1 MIEVRLFA
9 GLRQGRQKI
18 YQMKSDSIHNV
29 QDIMDRLS
37 IDRKEVNIL
46 LINGFH
52 QKPDTEVKDGDI
64 VSLFPAVGG
73 G

>member
-1 MIEVRLFA
+1 MVEVRLFA
-9 GLRQGRQKI
+9 GLRQGRQKV
-18 YQMKSDSIHNV
+18 YQMDPASVKNV
-29 QDIMDRLS
+29 QDIMDILG
-37 IDRKEVNIL
+37 IQRKEVNIL

-52 QKPDTEVKDGDI
+52 QKPETEVKDEDI

>member
-18 YQMKSDSIHNV
+18 YQMEPESIATV

-46 LINGFH
+46 LINGFP
-52 QKPDTEVKDGDI
+52 QKPEPAVKDEDI

>member
-9 GLRQGRQKI
+9 TLRQGRQKV
-18 YQMKSDSIHNV
+18 YQFEPDSIRNV
-29 QDIMDRLS
+29 QDAMNLVEVPRS
-37 IDRKEVNIL
+37 EVNII

-52 QKPDTEVKDGDI
+52 QKPETEVKDGDI

>member
-1 MIEVRLFA
+1 MVEVRLFA

-18 YQMKSDSIHNV
+18 YQMDTDTVKTV
-29 QDIMDRLS
+29 QDIMDKLS
-37 IDRKEVNIL
+37 IQRSEVNIL

-52 QKPDTEVKDGDI
+52 QKPETEVKDEDV

>member
-9 GLRQGRQKI
+9 NLRKGREKV
-18 YQMKSDSIHNV
+18 YFMDPESVKTV
-29 QDIMDRLS
+29 QDVMDALS
-37 IDRKEVNIL
+37 IPRDDVNIL
-46 LINGFH
+46 LVNGFH
-52 QKPDTEVKDGDI
+52 QKPETKLKNEDI

>member
-1 MIEVRLFA
+1 MIKVRLFA

-18 YQMKSDSIHNV
+18 YQMEPDSIATV

-46 LINGFH
+46 LINRFH
-52 QKPDTEVKDGDI
+52 QKPETEVRAGDI

>member
-18 YQMKSDSIHNV
+18 YQMEPESIATV

-52 QKPDTEVKDGDI
+52 QKPETQVKDGDI

>member
-18 YQMKSDSIHNV
+18 YQMDPESIATV

-46 LINGFH
+46 LINGFY
-52 QKPDTEVKDGDI
+52 QKPETVVKDGDI

>member
-18 YQMKSDSIHNV
+18 YQMESGSIATV

-46 LINGFH
+46 LVNGFH
-52 QKPDTEVKDGDI
+52 QKPETEVKDGDI

>member
-1 MIEVRLFA
+1 MVEVRLFA

-18 YQMKSDSIHNV
+18 YQMEPDTVKTV
-29 QDIMDRLS
+29 QDIMDKLS
-37 IDRKEVNIL
+37 IQRSEVNIL

-52 QKPDTEVKDGDI
+52 QKPETEVKDEDV

>member
-1 MIEVRLFA
+1 MVEVRFFA
-9 GLRQGRQKI
+9 NLRKGREKVYFMEPDTI
-18 YQMKSDSIHNV
+18 TTV
-29 QDIMDRLS
+29 QDIMDGLNIPREEL
-37 IDRKEVNIL
+37 NIL

-52 QKPDTEVKDGDI
+52 QKPETKVNDEDI

>member
-18 YQMKSDSIHNV
+18 YQMKPDSIATV

-52 QKPDTEVKDGDI
+52 QKPETEVKDGDL

>member
-1 MIEVRLFA
+1 MVEVRLFA
-9 GLRQGRQKI
+9 NLRKGREKV
-18 YQMKSDSIHNV
+18 YFMEPESIATV
-29 QDIMDRLS
+29 QDIMDRLQ
-37 IDRKEVNIL
+37 IPREEVNIL

-52 QKPDTEVKDGDI
+52 QKPETKVNDEDI